1 MLIAFISDI
10 HANVIAFDAV
20 LKDIEKY
27 EADAIICAGDI
38 VGYYPYPNETIERV
52 ASHRISSIVGN
63 HDRAVVR
70 INPVGMNRMAA
81 EAILWTAKNIKAEY
95 VDYLRS
101 LRSRMTTQIDDL
113 VVGVYHGSPRDDDE
127 YLYEIDATEELLEMS
142 GSWLV
147 VTGHTHIPFIKKMK
161 RGMIIN
167 AGSVGQPRD
176 SDPRASYILFDSSSR
191 EAWIRRVEY
200 DFSEVERK
208 VREAGLPQ
216 FLGERLKYGF

>member
-1 MLIAFISDI
+1 VLIAFISDI

-20 LKDIEKY
+20 LGDIKKHRP
-27 EADAIICAGDI
+27 DIIICAGDI
-38 VGYYPYPNETIERV
+38 VGYYPYPNETVERV
-52 ASHRISSIVGN
+52 VSHKINSIVGN

-70 INPVGMNRMAA
+70 INPVGMNRIAA
-81 EAILWTAKNIKAEY
+81 EAILWTAKNIKAEH

-101 LRSRMTTQIDDL
+101 LRSRMNTRIDEL
-113 VVGVYHGSPRDDDE
+113 VVSVYHGSPRDDDE

-142 GSWLV
+142 ESWLV
-147 VTGHTHIPFIKKMK
+147 VMGHTHIPFVKKMK

-176 SDPRASYILFDSSSR
+176 GDPRASYVLFDSNLK
-191 EAWIRRVEY
+191 EAWIKRVEY
-200 DFSEVERK
+200 DVGEVEKK
-208 VREAGLPQ
+208 VKEVGLPH

>member
-10 HANVIAFDAV
+10 HANLIAFDAV
-20 LKDIEKY
+20 LRDIKKY
-27 EADAIICAGDI
+27 RPDMIICAGDI
-38 VGYYPYPNETIERV
+38 VGYYPYPNETVERV
-52 ASHRISSIVGN
+52 VSCGINSIVGN

-70 INPVGMNRMAA
+70 INPVGMNRIAA

-101 LRSRMTTQIDDL
+101 LRSRMNTRIDEL
-113 VVGVYHGSPRDDDE
+113 AVGIYHGSPRDDDE

-142 GSWLV
+142 ESWLV
-147 VTGHTHIPFIKKMK
+147 VTGHTHIPFVKKMR
-161 RGMIIN
+161 RGMVIN

-176 SDPRASYILFDSSSR
+176 GDPRASYVLFDSSSR
-191 EAWIRRVEY
+191 DAWIKRVEY
-200 DFSEVERK
+200 DVSEVEKK
-208 VREAGLPQ
+208 VKEVGLPH